1 MLKKFFKK
9 TQNRDHALEKRLN
22 YRFKDQSLFQMA
34 LTHSS
39 HAYETQDHPLDNERL
54 EILGDS
60 VVGLI
65 AADFF
70 YAMYPEANEGDLSKF
85 KSSASSTVALADYA
99 RQIKLDEVIHLGKGE
114 EKSGGRKKSTILAG
128 SFEALI
134 GAIYID
140 GGFDAARTVYERLLE
155 GSYAKVKKQGHEIN
169 NYKSALQEFLQKEDL
184 PAPQYKMVTAAGPDH
199 RKEFVVEV
207 IVNKTV
213 LGRAKGPSRK
223 VAEQKA
229 AENVLKS
236 FFGKRITS
244 LTPETFLFKS

>member
-54 EILGDS
+54 EILVDP

>member
-9 TQNRDHALEKRLN
+9 SQNLDNALEKRLN
-22 YRFKDQSLFQMA
+22 YRFKDQALFQMA

-54 EILGDS
+54 EFLGDS

-236 FFGKRITS
+236 FFGKRIKS

>member
-54 EILGDS
+54 EFLGDS

-99 RQIKLDEVIHLGKGE
+99 RQIQLDEVIHLGKGE

-236 FFGKRITS
+236 FFGKRIKS